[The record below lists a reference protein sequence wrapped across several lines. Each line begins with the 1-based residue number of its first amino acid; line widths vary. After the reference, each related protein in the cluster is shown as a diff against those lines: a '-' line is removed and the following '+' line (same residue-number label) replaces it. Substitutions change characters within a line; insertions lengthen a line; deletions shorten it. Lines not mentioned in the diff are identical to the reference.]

1 MVLTKDLLCK
11 RKMETKTEST
21 TTKQTQR
28 NLFLSYVGSHMH
40 FWTISSMA
48 AFWILGL
55 FFLDNSVQVLFLI
68 QVRWFPLNILSQTL
82 QLKFTV
88 WPWETNST
96 QRIFGGASMLL
107 VSHFT
112 CCLLVWRLWMKIQ
125 NKNLKSDQSYPQTQ
139 LSSPETFS
147 LWSLGHFKTAVLDW
161 AV

>member
-28 NLFLSYVGSHMH
+28 NLFLSYVGSHVH
-40 FWTISSMA
+40 FWTSA
-48 AFWILGL
+48 LFWGG
-55 FFLDNSVQVLFLI
+55 LDNSVQVLFLI
-68 QVRWFPLNILSQTL
+68 QVRWFPLNIPFQTL

-96 QRIFGGASMLL
+96 QRIFGDASMLL

-139 LSSPETFS
+139 RSSPETCS

-161 AV
+161 AVQVFRTEI